1 MKLTVNNPFDTF
13 YKSAD
18 DVIVFDDVIPEV
30 YQNWLLDC
38 IKNPDLKWHR
48 KDHAISD
55 LCVDDPRN
63 GFCNFH
69 YLYEIEQRELST
81 LTNAFMPLALQF
93 RDLLKAE
100 CLLRMRVNCTPS
112 WYQNQV
118 QLPHIDSYV
127 KNSWNVVYY
136 LDESNGDT
144 VIYNERTQD
153 HREYVNYVKNDV
165 WTVKQT
171 VPPKKGRAVAFKGD
185 LFHSSTLPVGTWR
198 PVVNINVS
206 EKAPSDPTYAYSPQ

>member
-18 DVIVFDDVIPEV
+18 DVIVFDDIIPEV

-55 LCVDDPRN
+55 LNEDDPRN

-69 YLYEIEQRELST
+69 YLFELEQQELST

-93 RDLLKAE
+93 RDKLKAE
-100 CLLRMRVNCTPS
+100 CLLRMRVNCVPS

-136 LDESNGDT
+136 LDDSNGDT

-153 HREYVNYVKNDV
+153 HRAYCDYVKKDL
-165 WTVKQT
+165 WTVKAT
-171 VPPKKGRAVAFKGD
+171 VAPKKGRAVAFKGD

-198 PVVNINVS
+198 PVVNINVA
-206 EKAPSDPTYAYSPQ
+206 EKLPTDLNYAYSPR